1 MTLAAAVSDSEIP
14 LGMLRTD
21 LKLLPAAPDARG
33 IPGWTVYDPLRN
45 RYFRIGP
52 LEFECLS
59 RWRVGTVAKLVEAV
73 RRDTVLTLDEADVE
87 ALQKFLMANFLLVR
101 PDEAATDS
109 FARIARAGRRSFW
122 KTAVHGYLFF
132 RVPLVRPTRFLRA
145 TQPIADTVAHPVSQ
159 AMILLLGVIGLFLV
173 GRQWD
178 QFTTTF
184 LAFLNWEGA
193 LWTALTLTAT
203 KVLHELGHAYT
214 VTRRGGRVP
223 TMGVAFLVLYPVLYT
238 DTSDAWRLTS
248 RKARLAIA
256 TAGIRVELA
265 IALLATFLWSFLP
278 DGPLRSAV
286 FLLATATW
294 VTTLFINLNPFMR
307 FDGYYILS
315 DWLEEPNLQ
324 DRAFALT
331 RWWMRERLFG
341 FGEPPPE
348 QHDPGRRA
356 FLIAYSFATWI
367 YRFFLFLG
375 IALLVYH
382 LFFKVAGIILF
393 VVEILWF
400 ILFPITR
407 EVREW
412 GRMRDKVRPTL
423 NLFVTVSV
431 VGGALFLFFLPLRME
446 VTAPALLQARDTTT
460 LVTATSGRLVSV
472 TDRDGHAVE
481 AGHVVAVLESP
492 DLEAA
497 LASNAARLE
506 SVNLRREQSALRD
519 DVRGDGARLD
529 EQFRS
534 LEFERMR
541 IKAVM
546 DRLTVTAPSDGV
558 LLDLPPHLAPGLWLG
573 RDTPIGRVVSQD
585 TWVVAYVDQ
594 ADLTRLDEGSVAR
607 FLPEDPALP
616 AEDGIVS
623 GIDGLG
629 AERLAAPH
637 FSSLYGGEIS
647 TRRDKARNV
656 LAPLSSV
663 YRVDVVLDR
672 PVPIDRPI
680 RGTLRIEA
688 SPMSAAERL
697 WRVVGSILIRESG
710 F

>member
-1 MTLAAAVSDSEIP
+1 M
-14 LGMLRTD
+14 
-21 LKLLPAAPDARG
+21 
-33 IPGWTVYDPLRN
+33 WT
-45 RYFRIGP
+45 
-52 LEFECLS
+52 
-59 RWRVGTVAKLVEAV
+59 
-73 RRDTVLTLDEADVE
+73 
-87 ALQKFLMANFLLVR
+87 
-101 PDEAATDS
+101 
-109 FARIARAGRRSFW
+109 
-122 KTAVHGYLFF
+122 H
-132 RVPLVRPTRFLRA
+132 
-145 TQPIADTVAHPVSQ
+145 
-159 AMILLLGVIGLFLV
+159 
-173 GRQWD
+173 
-178 QFTTTF
+178 
-184 LAFLNWEGA
+184 FLNP
-193 LWTALTLTAT
+193 
-203 KVLHELGHAYT
+203 GH
-214 VTRRGGRVP
+214 
-223 TMGVAFLVLYPVLYT
+223 
-238 DTSDAWRLTS
+238 
-248 RKARLAIA
+248 
-256 TAGIRVELA
+256 
-265 IALLATFLWSFLP
+265 
-278 DGPLRSAV
+278 
-286 FLLATATW
+286 
-294 VTTLFINLNPFMR
+294 
-307 FDGYYILS
+307 
-315 DWLEEPNLQ
+315 
-324 DRAFALT
+324 
-331 RWWMRERLFG
+331 
-341 FGEPPPE
+341 
-348 QHDPGRRA
+348 
-356 FLIAYSFATWI
+356 
-367 YRFFLFLG
+367 
-375 IALLVYH
+375 
-382 LFFKVAGIILF
+382 
-393 VVEILWF
+393 
-400 ILFPITR
+400 
-407 EVREW
+407 
-412 GRMRDKVRPTL
+412 
-423 NLFVTVSV
+423 
-431 VGGALFLFFLPLRME
+431 
-446 VTAPALLQARDTTT
+446 QARDTTT

-506 SVNLRREQSALRD
+506 SVHLRREQSALRD
-519 DVRGDGARLD
+519 DVRGDVARLD